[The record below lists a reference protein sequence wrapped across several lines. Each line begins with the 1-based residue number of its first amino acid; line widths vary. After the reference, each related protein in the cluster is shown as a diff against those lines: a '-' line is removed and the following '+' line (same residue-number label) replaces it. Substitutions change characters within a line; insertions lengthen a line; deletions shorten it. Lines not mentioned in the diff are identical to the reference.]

1 MRSMLK
7 KYRNLLRFV
16 IRFLIFFYLN
26 KVLSLYKYYILPSLS
41 FSLFSKIK
49 YSKQTSS
56 FYFDNLKNSKK
67 INTLKI
73 DGSEFNSTLCKL
85 GKYFHTDKSPF
96 NHFTHRHSYTCFY
109 DILFTRYRNVKF
121 NFAEIGIFKNNSFRM
136 FRKYF
141 LKANL
146 YGFDFEKKFIDQA
159 RKNKLKKTFYSNIDV
174 RDSKSIVKSF
184 SKFKKKFK
192 IIIDDSTHTFDDQIK
207 IIKNCHYFLESK
219 GILIIEDIFHHKDLE
234 TNYYNS
240 LKNYIKYFENIFM
253 VETNHINKFSKNQNN
268 DKLLVLIKK

>member
-1 MRSMLK
+1 
-7 KYRNLLRFV
+7 
-16 IRFLIFFYLN
+16 
-26 KVLSLYKYYILPSLS
+26 
-41 FSLFSKIK
+41 
-49 YSKQTSS
+49 
-56 FYFDNLKNSKK
+56 
-67 INTLKI
+67 
-73 DGSEFNSTLCKL
+73 
-85 GKYFHTDKSPF
+85 
-96 NHFTHRHSYTCFY
+96 
-109 DILFTRYRNVKF
+109 
-121 NFAEIGIFKNNSFRM
+121 M

-159 RKNKLKKTFYSNIDV
+159 RKNKLKQTFYSNIDV

-219 GILIIEDIFHHKDLE
+219 GILIIEDIFHQKDLE
-234 TNYYNS
+234 AKYYNS
-240 LKNYIKYFENIFM
+240 LKNYTKYFESIFM